1 VKGGIMLEDNDVDF
15 EQIDD
20 SDAVPDQQLWAHEVL
35 NEFEALI
42 DVVGVES
49 VMFLM
54 TEEHENILKHYV
66 KEGVDIQH
74 RVKQ

>member
-1 VKGGIMLEDNDVDF
+1 MIEDNDVDF

-20 SDAVPDQQLWAHEVL
+20 SNAVPDQQLWAHEVL